1 MAGEPTAWGNNSTSP
16 APAGGWPRSRA
27 GTPSPRTWGGARRH
41 DLGGH
46 PPAAPRWAPRTAAEV
61 CVGGV
66 SPQTPARPQEALQR
80 LRGPREARPRAG
92 KQPPRTPGAVPG
104 PLTCG
109 TARGNHSA
117 DGRAPRAGCSEKRA
131 SRGRGRRLGS
141 RGPQPSPPGLM
152 NGTRPRRRP
161 SWRWAARTPRPAPAT

>member
-1 MAGEPTAWGNNSTSP
+1 MAAI
-16 APAGGWPRSRA
+16 ASRCPLPQA
-27 GTPSPRTWGGARRH
+27 RGGGACRH
-41 DLGGH
+41 DLGDH
-46 PPAAPRWAPRTAAEV
+46 PPAAPRWAPRTALR
-61 CVGGV
+61 CGGV

-92 KQPPRTPGAVPG
+92 KQSPRTPGAVPG
-104 PLTCG
+104 SLTCG

-141 RGPQPSPPGLM
+141 SGPQPSPPGLM

>member
-27 GTPSPRTWGGARRH
+27 GAPSPRTWGGARRH

-61 CVGGV
+61 CGGV